1 MASILDTLRNA
12 GQLFNPMGRTPD
24 TTDITKAEM
33 RAFIENLK
41 PSEVQ
46 HPVPLTPLDPEQV
59 KAMQAE
65 ELGKQKLAQAQ
76 RVLQQQ
82 QALNT
87 SIVQATKATLDH
99 LKMFSPAA
107 LASIIARDATL
118 KDLLGKALLLAPAY
132 EPDDTTKP

>member
-1 MASILDTLRNA
+1 MANLSDMMRTM
-12 GQLFNPMGRTPD
+12 GSLFGPHGSTPD
-24 TTDITKAEM
+24 TSSMTKAEM
-33 RAFIENLK
+33 RALIDTTTLQ
-41 PSEVQ
+41 PAVQ
-46 HPVPLTPLDPEQV
+46 QIPLDAEQV
-59 KAMQAE
+59 KVMQTE
-65 ELGKQKLAQAQ
+65 EMAKQKLAQAQ